1 MASPQQ
7 SSRNAKR
14 RHQWADLDDAFSTT
28 KKPRTTKTMEKESI
42 SVVDFVP
49 PSFEHTSKRP
59 VQPLSGHASPFPTF
73 DAHAYSIST
82 NLRKAEKRFI
92 TPKPPELPL
101 VNDIERVPTIK
112 PRPIS
117 IVRPPVFEQT
127 KPNVSTPATPRKRP
141 VATILPLNVTD
152 LESPPKPSTQEIEFD
167 HGLAPSPEKRI
178 QSSNKAPFMRGGLA
192 EKAQALI
199 AKSTTDFSLWHR
211 DLSAGG
217 KDLGAEL
224 HLRVLEIRARNHSQ
238 NAPLIQDTLT
248 STLTPLKTVLTI
260 CQRFDDDDGPQRIMV
275 LFSTLGSSRQLES
288 LANKVSNPLA
298 ISTHKEVLV
307 WKPWIEISLPHVH
320 EDGTTTET
328 ALLCSKFLVK

>member
-1 MASPQQ
+1 
-7 SSRNAKR
+7 
-14 RHQWADLDDAFSTT
+14 
-28 KKPRTTKTMEKESI
+28 
-42 SVVDFVP
+42 
-49 PSFEHTSKRP
+49 
-59 VQPLSGHASPFPTF
+59 
-73 DAHAYSIST
+73 
-82 NLRKAEKRFI
+82 
-92 TPKPPELPL
+92 
-101 VNDIERVPTIK
+101 
-112 PRPIS
+112 
-117 IVRPPVFEQT
+117 
-127 KPNVSTPATPRKRP
+127 
-141 VATILPLNVTD
+141 
-152 LESPPKPSTQEIEFD
+152 
-167 HGLAPSPEKRI
+167 
-178 QSSNKAPFMRGGLA
+178 MRGGLA

-217 KDLGAEL
+217 RDLGAEL

-238 NAPLIQDTLT
+238 NAPLIQDTRT

-260 CQRFDDDDGPQRIMV
+260 CQRFDDDDAPQRIMV